1 LVKIIKCYCNL
12 KNIFLIISFI
22 LLIIFINISIKN
34 SFSDN
39 SSKSHLNGVE
49 TKQNSITNQS
59 FTHSNLQNL
68 KGNFFYLKNNK
79 LFVPI
84 NFYSE
89 EKSILNNAIYVK
101 EKNSIILILNPIKP
115 NNNTI
120 IVQIPSIL
128 DSKIQSNK
136 DNKFT
141 VLIDDKPS
149 KFLEITHKNESDK
162 KLTLDNLAMN
172 SFLNNTSNREL
183 SIKFGKDAKVIEIL
197 GTDLSNNH
205 IETQL
210 NNESKEKFQKIFPI
224 LSGNK
229 INYLIYNIKGGNL
242 KDSNVKQNSA
252 KNKTLNLFIN
262 PFDANGNLVV
272 QIPRSIL
279 DSKTQSNKD
288 NKFTVLIDDKPSK
301 FLEITHKNESDKK
314 LTLDNLA
321 MNSFL
326 NNTSNRELSIK
337 FGKDAKVIEI
347 LGTDLSNNQNH
358 NQPQGNWF
366 ITILSILFISLSILS
381 IIIICLYKRGRFGLL
396 GIFKIIRK
404 KQK

>member
-1 LVKIIKCYCNL
+1 MVKIIKCYGNL

-120 IVQIPSIL
+120 IVQIP
-128 DSKIQSNK
+128 
-136 DNKFT
+136 
-141 VLIDDKPS
+141 
-149 KFLEITHKNESDK
+149 
-162 KLTLDNLAMN
+162 
-172 SFLNNTSNREL
+172 
-183 SIKFGKDAKVIEIL
+183 
-197 GTDLSNNH
+197 
-205 IETQL
+205 
-210 NNESKEKFQKIFPI
+210 
-224 LSGNK
+224 
-229 INYLIYNIKGGNL
+229 
-242 KDSNVKQNSA
+242 
-252 KNKTLNLFIN
+252 
-262 PFDANGNLVV
+262 
-272 QIPRSIL
+272 RSIL

-301 FLEITHKNESDKK
+301 FLEITPKNESDKK

-366 ITILSILFISLSILS
+366 ITILSIFFISLSILS
-381 IIIICLYKRGRFGLL
+381 IIIIGFYKRGRFSLL
-396 GIFKIIRK
+396 EVFKIIRK

>member
-1 LVKIIKCYCNL
+1 
-12 KNIFLIISFI
+12 
-22 LLIIFINISIKN
+22 
-34 SFSDN
+34 
-39 SSKSHLNGVE
+39 
-49 TKQNSITNQS
+49 
-59 FTHSNLQNL
+59 
-68 KGNFFYLKNNK
+68 
-79 LFVPI
+79 
-84 NFYSE
+84 
-89 EKSILNNAIYVK
+89 
-101 EKNSIILILNPIKP
+101 
-115 NNNTI
+115 
-120 IVQIPSIL
+120 
-128 DSKIQSNK
+128 
-136 DNKFT
+136 
-141 VLIDDKPS
+141 
-149 KFLEITHKNESDK
+149 
-162 KLTLDNLAMN
+162 MN

-224 LSGNK
+224 LSENK

-252 KNKTLNLFIN
+252 NNKTLNLFIN